1 MRSRS
6 SGVVSRSSIA
16 NLKEETSDAGRR
28 ERRRRD
34 DDGRGRSP
42 IRRSVSTSE
51 HALGQASG
59 SREGNT
65 GSMEPGELS
74 ENIKTEN
81 ITVDSSLEALFQL
94 TAGITQPSLPTTG
107 QA

>member
-6 SGVVSRSSIA
+6 SEVGSRSSIA
-16 NLKEETSDAGRR
+16 TLKEETSNAGRR

-51 HALGQASG
+51 HALGQAPS
-59 SREGNT
+59 SREGNA

-74 ENIKTEN
+74 ENIKTED
-81 ITVDSSLEALFQL
+81 ITVDSSLEAFFQL
-94 TAGITQPSLPTTG
+94 TVGITQPSLLTTG